1 MQRFVF
7 LAATLAVLAMNAAAI
22 LLPLNGVSTQELSAR
37 YPTGFT
43 PAGWVFSIWSVI
55 YLGLLALSGWAAVV
69 PDQRA
74 ARLASIRVPYL
85 VSCTANAGWLV
96 LWHYEQ
102 ILPSVVV
109 MLVLLASLIVTFT
122 RLRRTP
128 SLSWMEW
135 LCVDAPFSLYLG
147 WITTA
152 SIANF
157 ATWRFDVGTYPL
169 GLQMDEWALV
179 SVALAIA
186 IYVGV
191 GVLTRDA
198 IYVGV
203 FAWAALGI
211 AYQTLPTSDPVRV
224 VAFVGSAVASALVVA
239 LLVARLI
246 EGSRPARVQLSAR
259 GTGR

>member
-1 MQRFVF
+1 M
-7 LAATLAVLAMNAAAI
+7 
-22 LLPLNGVSTQELSAR
+22 
-37 YPTGFT
+37 
-43 PAGWVFSIWSVI
+43 
-55 YLGLLALSGWAAVV
+55 
-69 PDQRA
+69 
-74 ARLASIRVPYL
+74 
-85 VSCTANAGWLV
+85 
-96 LWHYEQ
+96 
-102 ILPSVVV
+102 
-109 MLVLLASLIVTFT
+109 
-122 RLRRTP
+122 
-128 SLSWMEW
+128 
-135 LCVDAPFSLYLG
+135 PFSLYLG

-179 SVALAIA
+179 SVTLAIA

-224 VAFVGSAVASALVVA
+224 VAAVGSAVAAALVVA
-239 LLVARLI
+239 LLVGHIR
-246 EGSRPARVQLSAR
+246 EYRSRPTMVRRSAWEADR
-259 GTGR
+259 

>member
-1 MQRFVF
+1 MQRFMF

-22 LLPLNGVSTQELSAR
+22 LLPLNGMSTQELSAE

-55 YLGLLALSGWAAVV
+55 YAGLLALSTWAAVL
-69 PDQRA
+69 PARNA
-74 ARLASIRVPYL
+74 ERLASIRIPYL
-85 VSCTANAGWLV
+85 VSCAANACWLV

-109 MLVLLASLIVTFT
+109 MLALLGSLIVIYA
-122 RLRRTP
+122 RLRRIP
-128 SLSWMEW
+128 AMSRIESF
-135 LCVDAPFSLYLG
+135 CVDVPFSLYLG

-157 ATWRFDVGTYPL
+157 ATWRFDVSAYPL

-179 SVALAIA
+179 SVTLAIA
-186 IYVGV
+186 VYVGV

-203 FAWAALGI
+203 LAWAALGI
-211 AYQTLPTSDPVRV
+211 TYQTLPTSEPVRI
-224 VAFVGSAVASALVVA
+224 VAGVGSAVAAALVVGLTA
-239 LLVARLI
+239 GYVVKD
-246 EGSRPARVQLSAR
+246 RPRATMV
-259 GTGR
+259 GRRA